1 MKPFPILCTA
11 LLLVALSIT
20 GLAQQKKSPPRTSA
34 GAIPAGVLLR
44 IIKAEDER
52 RWSDDLSGLL
62 ADQDANV
69 RRRAALVAGR
79 IGDERAVPLLADMV
93 LMDSDV
99 EVRQMSAFALGE
111 IESPGG
117 GYALT
122 SVLKNTSAPGRARA
136 VEALGKSRPPWRA
149 ARLRR
154 PARALQL
161 KRKTIVWTFSE
172 QQFSTP

>member
-1 MKPFPILCTA
+1 MKPFPMRCTA
-11 LLLVALSIT
+11 LLRVAFSIA
-20 GLAQQKKSPPRTSA
+20 GLAQQTESPPRTSA

-69 RRRAALVAGR
+69 RRRAALAAGR

-122 SVLKNTSAPGRARA
+122 S
-136 VEALGKSRPPWRA
+136 
-149 ARLRR
+149 
-154 PARALQL
+154 
-161 KRKTIVWTFSE
+161 
-172 QQFSTP
+172 